1 MAIYSYVAFNKKGK
15 EEKGIIDAASL
26 QAARS
31 KLKNKG
37 LYVRNIS
44 EDSEKKTGNS
54 FLF

>member
-31 KLKNKG
+31 KLKTK
-37 LYVRNIS
+37 VFMFVVFPKIPKERI
-44 EDSEKKTGNS
+44 GNY